1 MRVRFEKVS
10 KRFGSHQAVRE
21 IDLEVQPGECLV
33 LLGPS
38 GCGKTTLLRLLA
50 GLENADAGRLFI
62 GDRLVNDVPPAERNV
77 AMVFQNYALYPHLSV
92 HANIAFPLRARGVA
106 PGEIGRRV
114 REAAGRLELDGLLDR
129 RPAQLSGGQ
138 QQRVALA
145 RAIVRQPAVYLMDE
159 PLSNLDAQLRAQ
171 TRGELKRLQQELGTT
186 TVYVTHDQGEA
197 MTLGSRV
204 ALLRAGTVEQLGPP
218 LDLYRSPANRF
229 VAGFLGSPAINLLP
243 AEPDG
248 PGRLRGAGAPVDLPA
263 GLPPGLRIELGVRPE
278 DVEIAE
284 GPRDGFAPARL
295 LTAEPMGNET
305 VVTLEASGS
314 RVVARAAPDFA
325 SAPGTRLFFGFVP
338 RRVLFFDAS
347 NGIQLAGSRPS
358 VGERKTG

>member
-1 MRVRFEKVS
+1 VRVRFERVS
-10 KRFGSHQAVRE
+10 KRFGSHPAVRE
-21 IDLEVQPGECLV
+21 IDLEVEPGECLV

-50 GLENADAGRLFI
+50 GLESVDAGRLFI
-62 GDRLVNDVPPAERNV
+62 GDRLVNDVPPAERDV

-92 HANIAFPLRARGVA
+92 HENIAFPLRARHVEA
-106 PGEIGRRV
+106 AEVERRV
-114 REAAGRLELDGLLDR
+114 REAAGRLELGTLLDR

-145 RAIVRQPAVYLMDE
+145 RAIVRKPAVYLMDE

-204 ALLRAGTVEQLGPP
+204 ALLRAGVVEQLGPP
-218 LDLYRSPANRF
+218 LELYRRPVNRF
-229 VAGFLGSPAINLLP
+229 VAGFLGSPAINLLS
-243 AEPDG
+243 AEPDA
-248 PGRLRGAGAPVDLPA
+248 PGRLRAAGALVLPPA
-263 GLPPGLRIELGVRPE
+263 GLPLTGPVELGVRPE
-278 DVEIAE
+278 DVEVAD

-305 VVTLEASGS
+305 VVTLEASGQ

-325 SAPGTRLFFGFVP
+325 AAPGAHLFFRFATG
-338 RRVLFFDAS
+338 RLLFFDES
-347 NGIQLAGSRPS
+347 TGFQLAGSRPPA
-358 VGERKTG
+358 